1 MRKQDLGPSSHVPE
15 GQGSGDPTEMN
26 AQLLRQWSDSQ
37 MGSDTTAGGCE
48 RRKECGIGET
58 LGR

>member
-1 MRKQDLGPSSHVPE
+1 MFHPMDVPE

-37 MGSDTTAGGCE
+37 MGSDTTKGDSE